1 MKKKSLFIKTL
12 VVFILLNFILYPVMG
27 SIFENKTEG
36 NTCAMEPIEGF
47 SPGEII
53 NISFSNEY
61 PTLGKPIEII
71 VSIQGNPAGIRFSE
85 IINVSDEY
93 EGIIVKSSEAEWKSG
108 NFTFDPVEIKIGRL
122 PKYLKKIHWYPVVVG
137 NHTLKFKAGAFPE
150 LTRKI
155 SVGFATE
162 SITYPSI
169 GCPSIISK
177 SQSEEFVVV
186 ISEERTISEDIL
198 DILNV
203 ELISVD
209 GSSTYELDSQISSF
223 NTWIYISE
231 DKIEDELIS
240 NYDVSS
246 IPCDFYDLSV
256 TTLKETYMWP
266 HAVKII
272 DEEPDEFN
280 IVHLT
285 DIHIGKRYNLINENE
300 NLEKIINHINEE
312 IKPDFIIMS
321 GDLIDWYNNRNIRN
335 FYDEL
340 KEIMQTSSSPIFTTP
355 GNHERYGNGV
365 LALYVP
371 FIDMSGY
378 LTYLNPLCDY
388 AFEYGD
394 VNFIFLDS
402 GYDWSRWEIQL
413 RIFNLGPEGSGLTN
427 NQIEILENDFGN
439 NNINQI
445 ISMHHPAVS
454 EIDDAGLG
462 FVRDNHPSGND
473 ECIAF
478 NRVKFIDYCIDNNV
492 SLTLS
497 GHTHDMKTL
506 NYLGEEPSSYFEWPI
521 FVQTPASNLN
531 QLDLGARIVNIENGN
546 IKSYD
551 YESFFLK

>member
-1 MKKKSLFIKTL
+1 MKKESLFIKTL
-12 VVFILLNFILYPVMG
+12 VVFILLNFTLHPVTG

-53 NISFSNEY
+53 NISFSNQY
-61 PTLGKPIEII
+61 PTLGEPIEII
-71 VSIQGNPAGIRFSE
+71 VTIQGNPTGIRFSE
-85 IINVSDEY
+85 IIEVSDEY
-93 EGIIVKSSEAEWKSG
+93 EGLIVKSSEAEWKSG
-108 NFTFDPVEIKIGRL
+108 NVTFDPVEIKIGRL

-137 NHTLKFKAGAFPE
+137 NHTLIFKAGAFPE

-177 SQSEEFVVV
+177 SQSEDFVVV
-186 ISEERTISEDIL
+186 ISEERSISEDIL
-198 DILNV
+198 EILNV

-223 NTWIYISE
+223 NTWINISE

-240 NYDVSS
+240 SYDVSS

-256 TTLKETYMWP
+256 ATLKETYMWP

-285 DIHIGKRYNLINENE
+285 DVHIGKRYNLINENE
-300 NLEKIINHINEE
+300 NLEKIISYINEE

-340 KEIMQTSSSPIFTTP
+340 KEIMQTSNSPIFTTP

-427 NQIEILENDFGN
+427 NQIELLENDFGN
-439 NNINQI
+439 NNKNQI

-478 NRVKFIDYCIDNNV
+478 NRVEFIDYCIDNNV

-506 NYLGEEPSSYFEWPI
+506 NYLGEEPSSYFAWPI

-531 QLDLGARIVNIENGN
+531 QLDLGARIINIENGN
-546 IKSYD
+546 IQSYD

>member
-1 MKKKSLFIKTL
+1 MKKESLFIKTL
-12 VVFILLNFILYPVMG
+12 VVFILLNFTIYPVMG
-27 SIFENKTEG
+27 SIFENKTEV
-36 NTCAMEPIEGF
+36 NTLVMEPIEDF

-53 NISFSNEY
+53 EISFSNQY
-61 PTLGKPIEII
+61 PTLGEPIEII
-71 VSIQGNPAGIRFSE
+71 VTIQGNPTGMRFNE
-85 IINVSDEY
+85 IIEVSDEY
-93 EGIIVKSSEAEWKSG
+93 EGIIVKSSEPQWKSG
-108 NFTFDPVEIKIGRL
+108 NVTFDPVEIKIGRL
-122 PKYLKKIHWYPVVVG
+122 PKYLKKIRWYPVVVG

-177 SQSEEFVVV
+177 SQSEDFVVV

-223 NTWIYISE
+223 NTWINISE
-231 DKIEDELIS
+231 GKIEDELIS
-240 NYDVSS
+240 SYNVSS

-256 TTLKETYMWP
+256 TTLKENYMWP

-312 IKPDFIIMS
+312 IKPDFIIIS

-340 KEIMQTSSSPIFTTP
+340 KEIMQTSNSPIFTTP
-355 GNHERYGNGV
+355 GNHERYGNGI
-365 LALYVP
+365 LALYAP

-427 NQIEILENDFGN
+427 NQIELLENDLGN
-439 NNINQI
+439 NNVNQI

-506 NYLGEEPSSYFEWPI
+506 NYLGEEPSSPFEWPI

-531 QLDLGARIVNIENGN
+531 RLELGARIINIENGN
-546 IKSYD
+546 IQSYD

>member
-340 KEIMQTSSSPIFTTP
+340 KEIMQTSNSPIFTTP

-531 QLDLGARIVNIENGN
+531 QLDLGARIINIENGN